1 MLLCCIQNIIIM
13 CMHIVVAIKQLI
25 NMLEE
30 LNLEELNGAMGTDVD
45 GMDGAVVP
53 GKILPMHRYQ

>member
-1 MLLCCIQNIIIM
+1 M